1 MPNVWLRPAA
11 EADLLDIWVYLSE
24 VSEEAADEQLSRL
37 HKRMSVLAENPMLGR
52 LRSELLI
59 PDLRSFVVG
68 SYVLFYVPGDS
79 GICVIRVLHSRRDV
93 PSALASPD
101 K

>member
-1 MPNVWLRPAA
+1 
-11 EADLLDIWVYLSE
+11 
-24 VSEEAADEQLSRL
+24 
-37 HKRMSVLAENPMLGR
+37 MLGR

-59 PDLRSFVVG
+59 ADLRSFVVG

-93 PSALASPD
+93 PSALASLD